1 MISNGTGAIFRP
13 FSVGQVAF
21 TPKFQVKPG
30 PGRYNLYQVV
40 VSHFFLF
47 EDDRGVIEHNFLVLP
62 KVLPNNFCETSRSS
76 STVVNDLLI
85 YVNIGVLSPT

>member
-1 MISNGTGAIFRP
+1 MALGPFSE

-30 PGRYNLYQVV
+30 PGSYNLYQVV
-40 VSHFFLF
+40 ISQFFLF

-62 KVLPNNFCETSRSS
+62 KVLPNNFCETS
-76 STVVNDLLI
+76 STVVNDMLI
-85 YVNIGVLSPT
+85 LES